1 MPSFGFLYVHIAL
14 DSGLLFSVLL
24 EDRLDGPRRVEATP
38 FRVIYIL
45 HIRELAIDAQRGRA
59 YRQARSITN

>member
-1 MPSFGFLYVHIAL
+1 
-14 DSGLLFSVLL
+14 
-24 EDRLDGPRRVEATP
+24 
-38 FRVIYIL
+38 VIYIL